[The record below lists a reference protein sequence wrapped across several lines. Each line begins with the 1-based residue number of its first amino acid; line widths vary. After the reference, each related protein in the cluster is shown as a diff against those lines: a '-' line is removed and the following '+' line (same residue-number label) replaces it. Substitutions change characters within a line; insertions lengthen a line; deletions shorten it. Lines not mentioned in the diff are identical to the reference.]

1 MKSYEWILFDADDTL
16 FHFDAF
22 SGLKKY
28 FATFAITFTEED
40 FVIFQHTNQPL
51 WVEYQN
57 GKITSHE
64 LKHQRFL
71 AWSKKLNV
79 STEQLNHGFT
89 STMAELCKPLD
100 GAVELLN
107 ALNGKVKMGI
117 ITNGFLDMQE
127 PRLAH
132 TGLRKH
138 FDLLLTSEE
147 VGIAKPHPDIFSQ
160 AFERMGKPALERILM
175 VGDTLESDILGG
187 INAGIDTCWLN
198 HQNKP
203 LPASIRPHYEV
214 TSLETLQNLLGY

>member
-1 MKSYEWILFDADDTL
+1 MKTYEWILFDADDTL

-22 SGLKKY
+22 SGLKKF
-28 FATFAITFTEED
+28 FATFTIDFTKED
-40 FVIFQHTNQPL
+40 FVIFQHTNLPL

-57 GKITSHE
+57 GNITPTE

-79 STEQLNHGFT
+79 STEQLNQGFI
-89 STMAELCKPLD
+89 STMTELCKPLD
-100 GAVELLN
+100 GASELLD

-117 ITNGFLDMQE
+117 ITNGFIDMQE
-127 PRLAH
+127 KRLAH

-138 FDLLLTSEE
+138 FDLLIISEE
-147 VGIAKPHPDIFSQ
+147 VGIAKPHPDIFSH
-160 AFERMGKPALERILM
+160 AFEKMGQPALERVLM
-175 VGDTLESDILGG
+175 VGDTPESDIMGG

-198 HQNKP
+198 HQNKL

-214 TSLETLQNLLGY
+214 TSLKALQNLLGY